1 MIRFSKSQ
9 DGSTAIEFAL
19 LFPIFIAVLFSAFE
33 MGTLFLR
40 FNQLDHAVDNV
51 SRVMRIK
58 QGATFSEPTI
68 RKMVC
73 DEISI
78 VQSCEDYMAVELAS
92 LNSFAM
98 SGARNSCSGTGK
110 VVRSPG
116 AFSAG
121 KKSEVLIMRVCLSFE
136 PLTPYLGIALNLVP
150 EGNNRYVAVSST
162 LFANEP

>member
-1 MIRFSKSQ
+1 MIRFSRSQ

-51 SRVMRIK
+51 SRLIRIN
-58 QGATFSEPTI
+58 QGVSYSEPTI

-73 DEISI
+73 QEIRI
-78 VQSCEDYMAVELAS
+78 VKSCEDYMAVELTS
-92 LNSFAM
+92 LSSFAM
-98 SGARNSCSGTGK
+98 SGTQNACSGTGK

-121 KKSEVLIMRVCLSFE
+121 KNSEVLIMRVCLSLA
-136 PLTPYLGIALNLVP
+136 PLTPYLGIALNLAP
-150 EGNNRYVAVSST
+150 EGNDRYVAVSST

>member
-1 MIRFSKSQ
+1 MKSFTRSQ
-9 DGSTAIEFAL
+9 DGSTAIEFTL

-40 FNQLDHAVDNV
+40 FSQLDHAVDRV
-51 SRVMRIK
+51 SRLMRIN
-58 QGATFSEPTI
+58 QGVSYSEPTI
-68 RKMVC
+68 RKMLC
-73 DEISI
+73 QEIGI
-78 VQSCEDYMAVELAS
+78 VRSCEDSMAVEVAS
-92 LNSFAM
+92 LNSIAM

-110 VVRSPG
+110 IVRTPG

-121 KKSEVLIMRVCLSFE
+121 KKSEVLLMRVCMSFE
-136 PLTPYLGIALNLVP
+136 PLTPFLGIALNLAP